1 MNERSHRES
10 RSLTPVSRRYVRCT
24 VPQREVGATSH
35 AESRFGM
42 RKVAI
47 ATIVAAAVVAAGVN
61 AVNAQSTPP
70 VQGTVALE
78 SAMKSFYKGLNTI
91 IVTTMDGVEHT
102 YHFTERLIVHGGKSP
117 GPDAL
122 AGLQE
127 GRMVV
132 IHYTVEGSNQ
142 TAREIDILGDEG
154 LKVTEGRVTK
164 IDRGRKEITIRFGN
178 GQTETLRLTDQ
189 AAAEAAKDLEGT
201 GGEAARVIVY
211 YEDEN
216 GRKVAH
222 YFRRAG

>member
-1 MNERSHRES
+1 
-10 RSLTPVSRRYVRCT
+10 
-24 VPQREVGATSH
+24 
-35 AESRFGM
+35 M
-42 RKVAI
+42 RNFAI
-47 ATIVAAAVVAAGVN
+47 ATLVAAAFAAT
-61 AVNAQSTPP
+61 ANAQSSPP

-78 SAMKSFYKGLNTI
+78 GTMKTFYKGLNAI

-102 YHFTERLIVHGGKSP
+102 YHYAERLIVHGGKSP

-122 AGLQE
+122 EGLQE

-132 IHYTVEGSNQ
+132 IHYTVEGSSQ

-154 LKVTEGRVTK
+154 LKVTEGRIAK

-178 GQTETLRLTDQ
+178 GQTETLRLTDR
-189 AAAEAAKDLEGT
+189 AAAEAGKDLEKA

-222 YFRRAG
+222 YFRKAP